1 MVISEE
7 KGLWISNSKKNVQD
21 SLGRHEVITK
31 ERVSSQYVI
40 HLFFTNFNNFQALLL
55 TIYQC
60 PITTSNIHNQMGI
73 C

>member
-1 MVISEE
+1 MDIQY
-7 KGLWISNSKKNVQD
+7 KKNVPD
-21 SLGRHEVITK
+21 SSGRHEVITK
-31 ERVSSQYVI
+31 ERVSSQCVI